1 MNPFGRYFVYIL
13 ASRKYGPIYVGV
25 TGNLIARTYIHR
37 EDILDGF
44 SSRYKTH
51 LLVFYEQHGDPI
63 EAITREKRIK
73 KWLRPWKIRL
83 IEETIRSGGTFTP
96 ICWDRPATEIPA
108 FAGMTRWLC
117 WVWGSPLTHP

>member
-63 EAITREKRIK
+63 EAITLEDPLDRGKQSGVAGPLPRSAGIGRQRRFPPSRE
-73 KWLRPWKIRL
+73 
-83 IEETIRSGGTFTP
+83 
-96 ICWDRPATEIPA
+96 
-108 FAGMTRWLC
+108 
-117 WVWGSPLTHP
+117 

>member
-1 MNPFGRYFVYIL
+1 MTSLGHSREGGNLRLPNCQPALAYVMDPFGRYFVYIL

-83 IEETIRSGGTFTP
+83 IEESNPEWRDLYPDLMG
-96 ICWDRPATEIPA
+96 
-108 FAGMTRWLC
+108 
-117 WVWGSPLTHP
+117 